1 MILLRFFS
9 NIRVS
14 KMRRKKKKE
23 KQIGF
28 HSVLI
33 FHCFYPIRILKSKE
47 IKGTKSI

>member
-14 KMRRKKKKE
+14 KMRRKKKE